1 MPQRRHTITV
11 ASSALFF
18 VCLMFHAQTR
28 LYSQTSIPCNDA
40 ESAYSV
46 YESLLPADW
55 TGAVAHA
62 RRLLLQTQIG
72 TPCLRLKSGIES
84 SALLQLF
91 KSHSTGWKPLAER
104 ASHSAGSQITL
115 YPVTG
120 IFYTLES
127 KDGIWTNLRWQGT
140 SRAWAS

>member
-28 LYSQTSIPCNDA
+28 LYSQTSIPGNDA
-40 ESAYSV
+40 ESYSV
-46 YESLLPADW
+46 YESLLPTDW
-55 TGAVAHA
+55 TVAVAHA

-72 TPCLRLKSGIES
+72 TSGLRLKSGIES
-84 SALLQLF
+84 SAFLQLF
-91 KSHSTGWKPLAER
+91 KSHNTGWKTPAER
-104 ASHSAGSQITL
+104 ASSTGSRITL
-115 YPVTG
+115 YSVTG
-120 IFYTLES
+120 IFYTRDS
-127 KDGIWTNLRWQGT
+127 KDGIWTNLRWQAT